1 MVNTLIQIAGALLVT
16 IGIGMFNLPIAI
28 IFAGVFTLAVGIAR
42 GLK

>member
-1 MVNTLIQIAGALLVT
+1 MVNTIIQIAGALLVT
-16 IGIGMFNLPIAI
+16 VGIGLFNIPIAV